1 MKVIDIKQKFE
12 MVAVFVRVQFIVVL
26 FFATN
31 YLTVDWSLIS
41 VQVYAMAIIVFI
53 AIIGDC
59 FGFIVFAFYLVK
71 VNKAG
76 EVDRWA
82 RHSQFSVPWRNY
94 TKSILS
100 KYAKKYH

>member
-1 MKVIDIKQKFE
+1 MKVTDIKQKFE
-12 MVAVFVRVQFIVVL
+12 MAAVFVRVQFIVVL

-76 EVDRWA
+76 EVGRWA